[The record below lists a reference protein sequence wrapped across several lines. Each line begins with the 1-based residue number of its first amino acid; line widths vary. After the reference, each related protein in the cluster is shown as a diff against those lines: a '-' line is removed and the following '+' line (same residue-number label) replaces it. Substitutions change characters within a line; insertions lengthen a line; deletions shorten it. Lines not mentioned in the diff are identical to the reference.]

1 MKKFIKF
8 LEANNA
14 WENFE
19 RAFENYGKNAK
30 DYKKECEGNI
40 NIELDCAFVWA
51 ETEEGEEYWE
61 ALNEKWIEANKPLKD
76 QLLSDD

>member
-19 RAFENYGKNAK
+19 REFTEQGGSVKA
-30 DYKKECEGNI
+30 YKEICKESRNR
-40 NIELDCAFVWA
+40 ELDAAFMWA
-51 ETEEGEEYWE
+51 ETEEGEEYWD

>member
-19 RAFENYGKNAK
+19 RAFENYGRNAK
-30 DYKKECEGNI
+30 DYKKDCKTLKNSYLSYAFIWSKTREGH
-40 NIELDCAFVWA
+40 
-51 ETEEGEEYWE
+51 EYWSE
-61 ALNEKWIEANKPLKD
+61 LNEKWIEANKPLKD

>member
-19 RAFENYGKNAK
+19 RAFENYGRNAK

-40 NIELDCAFVWA
+40 NIELDAAFRWDK
-51 ETEEGEEYWE
+51 TEEGIQYWNDLNDKWQEENQSLRDE
-61 ALNEKWIEANKPLKD
+61 
-76 QLLSDD
+76 LLSDD

>member
-19 RAFENYGKNAK
+19 RAFENYGRNAK
-30 DYKKECEGNI
+30 DYKKECKESRNR
-40 NIELDCAFVWA
+40 ELDAAFMWA
-51 ETEEGEEYWE
+51 ETEEGEEYWSK
-61 ALNEKWIEANKPLKD
+61 LNRKWREENKTLEEK
-76 QLLSDD
+76 LLSDD